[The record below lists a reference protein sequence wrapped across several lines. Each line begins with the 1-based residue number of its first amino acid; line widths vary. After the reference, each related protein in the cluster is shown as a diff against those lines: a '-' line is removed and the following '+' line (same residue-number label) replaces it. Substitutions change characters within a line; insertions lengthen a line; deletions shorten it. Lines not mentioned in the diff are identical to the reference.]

1 MSKAQWSRW
10 GWGSAEGYSLEIGD
24 TFRCSVVLKRLE
36 PGRAPLYAASIN
48 THPYGDHPDR
58 EAAMRAVETRLEGEM
73 GDVLRDWTIYE
84 ALKHL
89 HGGQVPRL
97 GLNPRR
103 RR

>member
-1 MSKAQWSRW
+1 
-10 GWGSAEGYSLEIGD
+10 
-24 TFRCSVVLKRLE
+24 
-36 PGRAPLYAASIN
+36 
-48 THPYGDHPDR
+48 
-58 EAAMRAVETRLEGEM
+58 MRVVETRLESEM
-73 GDVLRDWTIYE
+73 GDMLRDWTIYE